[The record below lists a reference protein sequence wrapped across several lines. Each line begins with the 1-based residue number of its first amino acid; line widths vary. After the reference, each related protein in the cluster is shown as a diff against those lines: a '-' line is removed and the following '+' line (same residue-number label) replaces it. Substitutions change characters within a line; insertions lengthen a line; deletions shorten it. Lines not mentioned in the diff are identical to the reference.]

1 MQQMVFQE
9 TRDVLFEIYAP
20 WCGHCKAMEPAYN
33 KVAALG
39 EQEKLTDLVVLAK
52 MDGTANESAVE
63 SIQVEGFPT
72 IFFVKAGQKEPIEY
86 DGGRKAEEIWTWIK
100 ENSSFSEEIEKR
112 LGSKSD

>member
-1 MQQMVFQE
+1 
-9 TRDVLFEIYAP
+9 
-20 WCGHCKAMEPAYN
+20 MEPAYN
-33 KVAALG
+33 KVAALV

-86 DGGRKAEEIWTWIK
+86 DGGRKAEVLTQKFESDRIPEKLGCSVTCRGSATSLQLV
-100 ENSSFSEEIEKR
+100 ELRSFA
-112 LGSKSD
+112 